1 MKIRLSIRIFLLSL
15 AALVLFNGFG
25 FYAFAYVKTG
35 IHRVCFRENAE
46 KMQKLI
52 LDSKDFSSI
61 SWIGRTDF
69 IYKGRVYDCESI
81 YAFKGKITV
90 SCFADHEETA
100 IKNSLA
106 DSFDPNAAK
115 SSSSAKDILKFF
127 PVFPLA
133 EKIMISPVQSCDAN
147 SYAEIHN
154 VPLSILHREISSPPP
169 ELA

>member
-1 MKIRLSIRIFLLSL
+1 MKTRLSIRIFLLSL

-35 IHRVCFRENAE
+35 VHRVCFRENSGE
-46 KMQKLI
+46 NQKLV
-52 LDSKDFSSI
+52 LDKKDFSSI
-61 SWIGRTDF
+61 SWIGHTDF
-69 IYKGRVYDCESI
+69 IYKGRVYDCEFI
-81 YAFKGKITV
+81 HAFKGKIMI

-115 SSSSAKDILKFF
+115 SSSAKDMLKFF
-127 PVFPLA
+127 PVFPMA
-133 EKIMISPVQSCDAN
+133 EKIMISPVQPGDI
-147 SYAEIHN
+147 YAHAETHN
-154 VPLSILHREISSPPP
+154 IPLSILHREISSPPP